1 MKQIFD
7 CVDAVN
13 MDEYVGC
20 KVERE
25 EGVFKFTQPVITY
38 ILKKIRLAKYEPGYP
53 WRIWHNLDESRS
65 KTFVGEKETNY
76 LIKDA
81 LNLLHIMRC

>member
-1 MKQIFD
+1 MDNSYNKMKQIFD

-38 ILKKIRLAKYEPGYP
+38 ILKKNSTCQI
-53 WRIWHNLDESRS
+53 
-65 KTFVGEKETNY
+65 
-76 LIKDA
+76 
-81 LNLLHIMRC
+81 